1 MNIVKKLSV
10 SITFGL
16 LALCLSMTAFAGEQA
31 KKVHAMRPQM
41 IVFEDRL
48 DLQGTVEA
56 VNVARVSPRIPGPID
71 EIFVKEGDRVEAN
84 KTKLFVIDP
93 LKLEKNLEINRQNL
107 VIAALS
113 LKEKEARMK
122 QAAADLEKSRVDAER
137 FRLLWEDKSTSQDN
151 YEKAQLKFKVSEA
164 TVEHIQT
171 LIDLDREQH
180 KKAALAL
187 TIAEKDFKDSAV
199 FAPIDGIVSSKL
211 QEPGEI
217 AAPGKPIIIV
227 KNPDETEVVAFAPA
241 EYYHRIT
248 AQTTDA
254 EISSYANNKILA
266 KVSYKSP
273 EIMPELRTFQIKCK
287 NTVNDPSMVP
297 GALAKLSLI
306 LDSRKGIALP
316 SSAILTR
323 SGKKVVFTVNQNNAK
338 MVPVQTG
345 LENNGLTEIT
355 GGEITLETPIIV
367 QGQHLI
373 NDNSPIETVLREI
386 K

>member
-1 MNIVKKLSV
+1 MKKLLEM
-10 SITFGL
+10 FGL
-16 LALCLSMTAFAGEQA
+16 GLAALVLVMPAWAAGEGS

-48 DLQGTVEA
+48 ELQGTVEA

-373 NDNSPIETVLREI
+373 NDNTPIEVVSE

>member
-10 SITFGL
+10 TFGL
-16 LALCLSMTAFAGEQA
+16 LALCFILPVFAGEQV
-31 KKVHAMRPQM
+31 KKVRVTRPQM
-41 IVFEDRL
+41 FEFEDRL
-48 DLQGTVEA
+48 ELQGTVEA
-56 VNVARVSPRIPGPID
+56 VNVARVSARIPGPID
-71 EIFVKEGDRVEAN
+71 EIFVKEGDRVVAN
-84 KTKLFVIDP
+84 QTKLFVIDP
-93 LKLEKNLEINRQNL
+93 LKLEMNLEISKQNL
-107 VIAALS
+107 AIAALS

-187 TIAEKDFKDSAV
+187 TIAEKDFKDSTV
-199 FAPIDGIVSSKL
+199 FAPIDGIVSAKL

-217 AAPGKPIIIV
+217 AAPGKPIIII
-227 KNPDETEVVAFAPA
+227 KNPDQTEVAAFAPA

-248 AQTTDA
+248 ARTTDA
-254 EISSYANNKILA
+254 EISSCANNKIFA

-273 EIMPELRTFQIKCK
+273 EIMPELRTFQIKCE
-287 NTVNDPSMVP
+287 NTANDPSMVP

-306 LDSRKGIALP
+306 LDSRKGLALP
-316 SSAILTR
+316 SSAILNR
-323 SGKKVVFTVNQNNAK
+323 GGNKVVFAVNGNKAK
-338 MVPVQTG
+338 MITVQTG

-355 GGEITLETPIIV
+355 AGDINLETLVIV
-367 QGQHLI
+367 RGQHLI

>member
-1 MNIVKKLSV
+1 MKKLLEM
-10 SITFGL
+10 FGL
-16 LALCLSMTAFAGEQA
+16 GLAALVLVMPAWAAGEGS

-48 DLQGTVEA
+48 ELQGTVEA

-187 TIAEKDFKDSAV
+187 
-199 FAPIDGIVSSKL
+199 
-211 QEPGEI
+211 
-217 AAPGKPIIIV
+217 
-227 KNPDETEVVAFAPA
+227 
-241 EYYHRIT
+241 
-248 AQTTDA
+248 
-254 EISSYANNKILA
+254 
-266 KVSYKSP
+266 
-273 EIMPELRTFQIKCK
+273 
-287 NTVNDPSMVP
+287 
-297 GALAKLSLI
+297 
-306 LDSRKGIALP
+306 
-316 SSAILTR
+316 
-323 SGKKVVFTVNQNNAK
+323 
-338 MVPVQTG
+338 
-345 LENNGLTEIT
+345 
-355 GGEITLETPIIV
+355 
-367 QGQHLI
+367 
-373 NDNSPIETVLREI
+373 
-386 K
+386 